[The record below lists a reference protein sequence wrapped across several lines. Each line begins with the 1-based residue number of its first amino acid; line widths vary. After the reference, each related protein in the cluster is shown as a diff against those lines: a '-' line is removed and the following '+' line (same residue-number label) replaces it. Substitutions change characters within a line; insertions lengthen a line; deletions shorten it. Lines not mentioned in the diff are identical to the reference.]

1 LYIIVNRYSSFH
13 IEIDLGREE
22 MSHLFQQH
30 RQLYLMMRKMGDDI
44 ANIKEELR
52 KQKNDR
58 DNDLSPAVLD
68 VSLFIIE
75 GNDITR

>member
-1 LYIIVNRYSSFH
+1 
-13 IEIDLGREE
+13 
-22 MSHLFQQH
+22 
-30 RQLYLMMRKMGDDI
+30 MMRKMGDDI

-52 KQKNDR
+52 KHKNDR

>member
-1 LYIIVNRYSSFH
+1 MYIIVNRYSSFH
-13 IEIDLGREE
+13 IEIDLEHEE

-58 DNDLSPAVLD
+58 DNDLSPAVFD
-68 VSLFIIE
+68 ISLFIIE
-75 GNDITR
+75 RNDIT

>member
-1 LYIIVNRYSSFH
+1 
-13 IEIDLGREE
+13 
-22 MSHLFQQH
+22 
-30 RQLYLMMRKMGDDI
+30 MMRKMGDDI

-52 KQKNDR
+52 KQKNDH

>member
-1 LYIIVNRYSSFH
+1 
-13 IEIDLGREE
+13 